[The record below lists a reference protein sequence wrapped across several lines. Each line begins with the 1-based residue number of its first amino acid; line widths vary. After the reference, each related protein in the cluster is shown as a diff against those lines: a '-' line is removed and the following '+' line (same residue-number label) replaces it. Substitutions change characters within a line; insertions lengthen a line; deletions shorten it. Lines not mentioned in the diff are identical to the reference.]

1 MELVIT
7 LLVAGF
13 LLLALETVLPGLIAG
28 IVGFCCV
35 VAGVV
40 VAYQRKGPETGSM
53 VLMSAL
59 AAGLVGAVLYLKY
72 FPGSRAARR
81 FTLTRTIGDI
91 GTARPELVG
100 QSGVAFTTLRPSGT
114 ALINNQRVDVVAD
127 GALIEKGT
135 AIKVVAVEGLRVVVR
150 QASGA

>member
-7 LLVAGF
+7 LLAAGF
-13 LLLALETVLPGLIAG
+13 LLLVLETVLPGLVAG
-28 IVGFCCV
+28 IVGFCCL

-40 VAYQRKGPETGSM
+40 IAYQRKGAETGNM
-53 VLMSAL
+53 VVMSVIVV
-59 AAGLVGAVLYLKY
+59 GLVGAVLYLKY
-72 FPGSRAARR
+72 FPGSRAARS

-91 GTARPELVG
+91 GVERPELVG

-127 GALIEKGT
+127 GTLIEKGA
-135 AIKVVAVEGLRVVVR
+135 AITVVAVEGLRVVVR
-150 QASGA
+150 PASNA